1 MRLHKRSTSCG
12 AEAEIVRQSLRLCVL
27 CVSAVS
33 NTPLNRRDAEFAE
46 TQRRTFSMEN
56 KTPILEMIGVS
67 KRFPGVVALDNV
79 SLTVDTGEILALIGE
94 NGAGKSTLMKILG
107 GAISRDSGAV
117 RIDGKPVEIRSPR
130 EASALG
136 IEFIHQELSVL
147 DNLDVA
153 ANIFLRREATKGGFL
168 KLVDRRRLYFEADA
182 LLRKLGLDLSSRT
195 PVSRLSIAQQQLVE
209 IARAISTGARII
221 IMDEPTS
228 SLSLTETNRLLEI
241 VKDLKAHN
249 VSIIYI
255 SHRLHEVEEI
265 ADRAVVLRDGRNAG
279 ALDRG
284 EINRDKMIRLMVGRD
299 LKEMFTGNGHK
310 VDGENGEWFA
320 VERLRTQRY
329 PNQTISFNVG
339 RGEVLGIAGLVGAGR
354 SEMAKTIFG
363 VDEAVEGKMKLN
375 GQALQFTSPRDAI
388 SHGVYLVPE
397 DRRSCGLVVEFN
409 VRENISLPNL
419 DYYST
424 AKIIN
429 SAKETKA
436 ANSAIKSINIKTPTP
451 EMRAANLSGGNQQKV
466 VLARWLSFSPKVIIF
481 DEPTRGID
489 VGAKAEIYALIRKL
503 ASEGVSVIVI
513 SSEMEEVLG
522 ISDRIAVMHEGRIT
536 GILERPQFS
545 EEAVMHLATGAA

>member
-1 MRLHKRSTSCG
+1 MADK
-12 AEAEIVRQSLRLCVL
+12 
-27 CVSAVS
+27 
-33 NTPLNRRDAEFAE
+33 P
-46 TQRRTFSMEN
+46 
-56 KTPILEMIGVS
+56 TPILELLNIG

-79 SLTVDTGEILALIGE
+79 NLSVDTGEIVALIGE

-107 GAISRDSGAV
+107 GAINRDSGTV
-117 RIDGKPVEIRSPR
+117 KIDGKEVEIKSPR

-153 ANIFLRREATKGGFL
+153 ANIFLRREPTIGGFL
-168 KLVDRRRLYFEADA
+168 KLIDRKRLYSEADQ
-182 LLRKLGLDLSSRT
+182 LLKKLGLDLSSRT
-195 PVSRLSIAQQQLVE
+195 SVSRLSIAQQQMVE

-228 SLSLTETNRLLEI
+228 SLTLTETQRLLEI
-241 VKDLKAHN
+241 VKDLKAHH

-279 ALDRG
+279 ELARN
-284 EINRDKMIRLMVGRD
+284 EINRDRMVRMMVGRD
-299 LKEMFTGNGHK
+299 LKEMFKHTGNGNHK
-310 VDGENGEWFA
+310 GNHDWFA
-320 VERLRTQRY
+320 VEGLRTQRY
-329 PNQTISFNVG
+329 PNQPISFNVA
-339 RGEVLGIAGLVGAGR
+339 RGEVLGIAGLVGSGR
-354 SEMAKTIFG
+354 SEMARTIFG
-363 VDEAVEGKMKLN
+363 VDEAVEAKVKLN
-375 GQALQFTSPRDAI
+375 GKVLSFTGPRDAI
-388 SHGVYLVPE
+388 NHGVYLVPE
-397 DRRSCGLVVEFN
+397 DRRNCGLVVDFN

-419 DYYST
+419 DSYST
-424 AKIIN
+424 AKII
-429 SAKETKA
+429 STARETTA
-436 ANSAIKSINIKTPTP
+436 ALNAVKSINIKTPSP

-466 VLARWLSFSPKVIIF
+466 VLARWLTFSPKVIIF

-503 ASEGVSVIVI
+503 ASDGVSVIVI

-536 GILERPQFS
+536 GILDRPQFS
-545 EEAVMHLATGAA
+545 EEAVMHLATGAAG

>member
-1 MRLHKRSTSCG
+1 
-12 AEAEIVRQSLRLCVL
+12 V
-27 CVSAVS
+27 
-33 NTPLNRRDAEFAE
+33 E
-46 TQRRTFSMEN
+46 TR
-56 KTPILEMIGVS
+56 TPILELLGIS

-79 SLTVDTGEILALIGE
+79 NLSVDTGEIVALIGE

-107 GAISRDSGAV
+107 GAISRDSGSV
-117 RIDGKPVEIRSPR
+117 KIDGNQVEIRSPR

-153 ANIFLRREATKGGFL
+153 ANIFLRREPTKGGQL
-168 KLVDRRRLYFEADA
+168 KLIDRKRLYSEADA
-182 LLRKLGLDLSSRT
+182 LLKKLGLDLPSRT
-195 PVSRLSIAQQQLVE
+195 PLSRLSLAQQQLVE

-228 SLSLTETNRLLEI
+228 SLSLTETHRLLEI
-241 VKDLKAHN
+241 VRDLKAHH

-265 ADRAVVLRDGRNAG
+265 ADRAVVLRDGKNAG
-279 ALDRG
+279 SLERS
-284 EINRDKMIRLMVGRD
+284 EINRDRMVRMMVGRD
-299 LKEMFTGNGHK
+299 LKEMFTASVESEFK
-310 VDGENGEWFA
+310 TKYPEWFA
-320 VERLRTQRY
+320 VEGLRTQRY
-329 PNQTISFNVG
+329 PNYPISFNVA
-339 RGEVLGIAGLVGAGR
+339 RGEVLGVAGLVGAGR
-354 SEMAKTIFG
+354 SEMARTIFG
-363 VDEAVEGKMKLN
+363 VDEAVEAHVKLN
-375 GQALQFTSPRDAI
+375 GKTLNFVSPRDAI

-397 DRRSCGLVVEFN
+397 DRRNCGLVVEFN

-419 DYYST
+419 ESYAT

-429 SAKETKA
+429 TAKETTA
-436 ANSAIKSINIKTPTP
+436 ALSACKSINIKTPST

-466 VLARWLSFSPKVIIF
+466 VLAKWLTFSPKVIIF

-489 VGAKAEIYALIRKL
+489 VGAKGEIYALIRKL
-503 ASEGVSVIVI
+503 AAEGVSVIVI

-536 GILERPQFS
+536 GILNRPQFS
-545 EEAVMHLATGAA
+545 EEAVMHLATGAAG

>member
-1 MRLHKRSTSCG
+1 MGGIHDL
-12 AEAEIVRQSLRLCVL
+12 IVDT
-27 CVSAVS
+27 A
-33 NTPLNRRDAEFAE
+33 
-46 TQRRTFSMEN
+46 
-56 KTPILEMIGVS
+56 TPILELLNIS

-79 SLTVDTGEILALIGE
+79 SLTVDTGEIVALIGE

-107 GAISRDSGAV
+107 GAIGRDSGTV
-117 RIDGKPVEIRSPR
+117 KIDGQPVEIKSPR

-168 KLVDRRRLYFEADA
+168 KLIDRRRLHFEADA
-182 LLRKLGLDLSSRT
+182 LLKKLGLDISSRT
-195 PVSRLSIAQQQLVE
+195 SVSRLSIAQQQLVE

-228 SLSLTETNRLLEI
+228 SLSLSETHRLLEI
-241 VKDLKAHN
+241 VRDLKAHN

-265 ADRAVVLRDGRNAG
+265 ADRAVVLRDGKNAG
-279 ALDRG
+279 ALPRAD
-284 EINRDKMIRLMVGRD
+284 INRDNMVRLMVGRD
-299 LKEMFTGNGHK
+299 LKEMFTKTEESEFTKQNR
-310 VDGENGEWFA
+310 NWFA
-320 VERLRTQRY
+320 VEGLRTQRY
-329 PNQTISFNVG
+329 PDHTISFNVA
-339 RGEVLGIAGLVGAGR
+339 RGEVLGVAGLVGSGR

-363 VDEAVEGKMKLN
+363 VDEAVEAKVRLN
-375 GQALQFTSPRDAI
+375 GQLLNFKGPRDAI

-397 DRRSCGLVVEFN
+397 DRRSCGLVVDFN

-419 DYYST
+419 DFYAT

-429 SAKETKA
+429 ASKETQA
-436 ANSAIKSINIKTPTP
+436 AVAACKSINIKTPSP

-466 VLARWLSFSPKVIIF
+466 VLARWLTFSPKVIIF

-503 ASEGVSVIVI
+503 ATEGVSVIVI

-536 GILERPQFS
+536 GILDRSQFS
-545 EEAVMHLATGAA
+545 EEAVMHLATGAAA

>member
-1 MRLHKRSTSCG
+1 
-12 AEAEIVRQSLRLCVL
+12 V
-27 CVSAVS
+27 
-33 NTPLNRRDAEFAE
+33 D
-46 TQRRTFSMEN
+46 N
-56 KTPILEMIGVS
+56 KPTPILELLNIG

-79 SLTVDTGEILALIGE
+79 SLSVDTGEIVALIGE

-107 GAISRDSGAV
+107 GAINRDSGKV
-117 RIDGKPVEIRSPR
+117 KIEGKEVEIKSPS

-153 ANIFLRREATKGGFL
+153 ANIFLRREPTIGGPL
-168 KLVDRRRLYFEADA
+168 KLIDRKRLYSEADQ
-182 LLRKLGLDLSSRT
+182 LLKKLGLDLSSRT
-195 PVSRLSIAQQQLVE
+195 SVSRLSIAQQQLVE

-228 SLSLTETNRLLEI
+228 SLTLTETQRLLEI
-241 VKDLKAHN
+241 VMDLKAHH

-279 ALDRG
+279 ELARN
-284 EINRDKMIRLMVGRD
+284 EINRDRMVRMMVGRD
-299 LKEMFTGNGHK
+299 LKEMFKHTGNGNHK
-310 VDGENGEWFA
+310 ENYDWFA
-320 VERLRTQRY
+320 VEGLRTQRY
-329 PNQTISFNVG
+329 PNQPISFNVA
-339 RGEVLGIAGLVGAGR
+339 RGEVLGIAGLVGSGR
-354 SEMAKTIFG
+354 SEMARTLFG
-363 VDEAVEGKMKLN
+363 VDEAIEAKVKLN
-375 GQALQFTSPRDAI
+375 GKVLSFTGPRDAI

-397 DRRSCGLVVEFN
+397 DRRNCGLVVDFN

-419 DYYST
+419 DSYST

-429 SAKETKA
+429 SARETTA
-436 ANSAIKSINIKTPTP
+436 ALNAVKSINIKTPSP

-466 VLARWLSFSPKVIIF
+466 VLARWLTFSPKVIIF

-503 ASEGVSVIVI
+503 ASDGVSVIVI

-536 GILERPQFS
+536 GILDRPQFS
-545 EEAVMHLATGAA
+545 EEAVMHLATGAAG